1 MQYQPFVFRSSTKQS
16 PIFAGRFDILPLRMA
31 FRPTPLSCRSLPMQI
46 AHGLDSPLGMIKRL
60 LKKEDGLRAPPPTME
75 TYTEAVN
82 KCIKSA
88 TTFMEHAH
96 AFAEA
101 KRGYKLWQKE
111 IELIRVR
118 KEIDA
123 LKLVLPLLVEEEDAC
138 QIENTL
144 GGDFV
149 ENLLAEEES
158 RF

>member
-1 MQYQPFVFRSSTKQS
+1 
-16 PIFAGRFDILPLRMA
+16 
-31 FRPTPLSCRSLPMQI
+31 MQI

-96 AFAEA
+96 AFDEA
-101 KRGYKLWQKE
+101 KRGYELSQKE
-111 IELIRVR
+111 IQLIRVR

-138 QIENTL
+138 QIEDTL
-144 GGDFV
+144 SSGLDGTLFCV
-149 ENLLAEEES
+149 
-158 RF
+158 R